1 MSARGAGSL
10 IAPIPC
16 FRFPESAVAAL
27 ARAATHGDWRAT
39 PEPDAPAP
47 VDGDADAA
55 RAAVQH
61 ALDRGGGW
69 LTPAETAALVA
80 ATGLAAADSEIAGTE
95 DEAVQAADR
104 LGYPVVLKAIGPR
117 LVHKTDVGGVALG
130 LEDAAAVRAA
140 WRDLHA
146 RLSDLMSGAL
156 VQAMVTGGVEMLVGV
171 IEDPTFGP
179 VIACATGGTQ
189 AELLAD
195 SQIRL
200 HPVDAREAARM
211 IDGLRGA
218 ALLRG
223 FRGAPAVDE
232 AALADTLLRVSALV
246 DWCPEIQEFEIN
258 PLIVLPTGVRAVDVR
273 VRVERVG
280 PPPGTRRVRY

>member
-1 MSARGAGSL
+1 M
-10 IAPIPC
+10 
-16 FRFPESAVAAL
+16 
-27 ARAATHGDWRAT
+27 
-39 PEPDAPAP
+39 
-47 VDGDADAA
+47 
-55 RAAVQH
+55 
-61 ALDRGGGW
+61 
-69 LTPAETAALVA
+69 
-80 ATGLAAADSEIAGTE
+80 
-95 DEAVQAADR
+95 
-104 LGYPVVLKAIGPR
+104 
-117 LVHKTDVGGVALG
+117 HKTDVGGVVLG
-130 LEDAAAVRAA
+130 LEDAAAVHAA
-140 WRDLHA
+140 WRDLRT

-171 IEDPTFGP
+171 VEDAMFGP

-200 HPVDAREAARM
+200 HPVNAREAAGM

-223 FRGAPAVDE
+223 FRGAPPVDE
-232 AALADTLLRVSALV
+232 AALQDALLRLSTLV

-258 PLIVLPTGVRAVDVR
+258 PLIVLTKGVRAVDVR

-280 PPPGTRRVRY
+280 PPAGTRRVRY